1 MTEYAD
7 IVPLAQEQAVAALR
21 QATEQAI
28 DALLGSS
35 LTQKALEQRVAALE
49 EDLSE
54 ARDEIKML
62 GQDLKLREKELDL
75 EISSN
80 KRLQAELKENE
91 IRAEAFHSFEE
102 ILKQKDKYIAELQ
115 QRLKD
120 SEQQQEQT
128 KTNEC
133 AKLEEQLQT
142 SEQQLEK
149 SNTTIEKLKGR
160 IWGLKDERDL
170 KEPLVQVGVAIRRQF
185 LIQAKD
191 KSFGRSLDQASDVE
205 HIKRGNAAAYEG
217 NGLADEALLLAGFW
231 DMKEWKEFF
240 VNNLYGVQPGE
251 YASCYQGYQRARNC
265 WVTVQTVRPGRGA
278 KPCFLARSEVD
289 RRTLEIF
296 QEYARDGDAADVDPG
311 VQKSIARVEKLTEE
325 IADSVRGGP
334 VGLIFPAP
342 KGPKGS

>member
-1 MTEYAD
+1 MASQSS
-7 IVPLAQEQAVAALR
+7 AQEQAVAALR
-21 QATEQAI
+21 QATEQAT

-54 ARDEIKML
+54 ARDEIKMV

-80 KRLQAELKENE
+80 KRLQAELKEYE
-91 IRAEAFHSFEE
+91 TRAEDFHNFEE
-102 ILKQKDKYIAELQ
+102 VLKQKDKYIAEL
-115 QRLKD
+115 
-120 SEQQQEQT
+120 EQQLEQN
-128 KTNEC
+128 KGKEY
-133 AKLEEQLQT
+133 AKLEKQLQT

-170 KEPLVQVGVAIRRQF
+170 KEPLVQVGVAIRCQF
-185 LIQAKD
+185 LIHAKD
-191 KSFGRSLDQASDVE
+191 KSFGRSLDQASDTE

-217 NGLADEALLLAGFW
+217 NGLADEALLLAGFL

-240 VNNLYGVQPGE
+240 ANNLYGVQPGE
-251 YASCYQGYQRARNC
+251 YASCFQGYQRARNC
-265 WVTVQTVRPGRGA
+265 WVTVQTVQPGRGA

-296 QEYARDGDAADVDPG
+296 KEYARDGDAADVNPG